1 MVTKQG
7 KQKSSQLI
15 SEVFIG
21 VLRPEDGQGPVPE
34 LATGHQIL
42 DYRERLIHGV
52 AHRYVSDKLPSA
64 AQVET
69 KALNIEVRIHE
80 EGSIDL
86 IEIVVIGVVPEDRHH
101 FWSVGKGGNLVRQ
114 PHGRRRLVNRVEG
127 SSEKPGL
134 LAGDDHEILWIDV
147 DRNGEFEA
155 SAGEDISRNVPP
167 EDWNTAH
174 TETVYL
180 EAGKHY
186 AIAIAMHE
194 QAGGDFLDITIKKPG
209 GTAEDVNPGA
219 ASQDGW
225 WYRDLL
231 SIDPSVANDA
241 ATVSYPNY
249 TMNATLRATQAVFD
263 AYIYWGTSDG
273 GAAEGAWANTNFI
286 GSYSNDNSI
295 NLGFTTNGLP
305 QSTTYYYTFR
315 VENSLT
321 NIWATPTTNFTT
333 LGPEYFLPFVETFE
347 DRTLGNLDGQYGW
360 SATGTEVQGGVTHAG
375 SKAACIGTN
384 STDEMSHT
392 FVDGQTD
399 VWTDFYT
406 RPKFGDPASAPTPP
420 QYSTMAFFVSTNGQ
434 VIAFN
439 GSTPTQLN
447 HTALVDGSWVRFT
460 THSDYMDQ
468 EWDLYLDGDIIGTGM
483 DFYTNATSYTRF
495 GIVNP
500 GTNSAYVDDINILL
514 KPPPFIQGTVILV
527 R

>member
-1 MVTKQG
+1 MYGPTYYYRCYASNALSNDWADFTTNFVIETGHDLTGSNALTFAWYNDVGNNNLADIDDGITNGENAGLFDLVPTPEAQWPAQVQG
-7 KQKSSQLI
+7 KSIWTDLVGLTGMSDTYCAMWWGY
-15 SEVFIG
+15 F
-21 VLRPEDGQGPVPE
+21 RPPE
-34 LATGHQIL
+34 TGT
-42 DYRERLIHGV
+42 YEF
-52 AHRYVSDKLPSA
+52 YM
-64 AQVET
+64 
-69 KALNIEVRIHE
+69 
-80 EGSIDL
+80 
-86 IEIVVIGVVPEDRHH
+86 
-101 FWSVGKGGNLVRQ
+101 
-114 PHGRRRLVNRVEG
+114 
-127 SSEKPGL
+127 
-134 LAGDDHEILWIDV
+134 AGDDHEILWIDV

-321 NIWATPTTNFTT
+321 NICATPTTNFTT

-468 EWDLYLDGDIIGTGM
+468 KWDLYVDGDIVGTGM

-495 GIVNP
+495 GIVNS

-514 KPPPFIQGTVILV
+514 KPPRFIQGTVILV